1 MPRIGRRLLL
11 IATVEVAVILGALV
25 VAFAIFAFSSY
36 VGAVGADLRATMMQI
51 RDEIP
56 DGASLSA
63 AEMAR
68 SVGNR
73 YLRGDALIV
82 FVDGSERVSLYRSS
96 RPDTPPVMLTRQ
108 RGDFS
113 GDPKASGPLAQPML
127 GLAYAFG
134 LQWVRARI
142 DRVDVIVRPND
153 VVFFSAVDRF
163 IFPLI
168 VALIFALAVAYAIA
182 RILTTQMLQPLL
194 AVTAALERFAS
205 GDLTP
210 QPIGADPRKEFGRLA
225 IAYNGAIEQM
235 ERAFAER
242 ERVNASMRQF
252 IADAGH
258 QLRTPLTV
266 IRGFLGILLRG
277 ELRSPSDRERILE
290 TMSSQTQIMGS
301 LIEKLM
307 LLEQWES
314 VGPAQVEPIDVGQLV
329 NDVTAPIA
337 EANSGR
343 ALHIDAPSGPLA
355 AIDPGDLT
363 HAVTNL
369 LDNALKYTRRLDRRR
384 CAGRK
389 RPCSRRCRRRG
400 ARDRRA
406 GRRPRLRPFLSRGQ
420 PRHSGVR
427 LGPGYCQ
434 TRDRTGR
441 RDADAPN
448 GSGARVAFHD
458 NAPENR
464 CDIRHLDGT
473 RGQSATLGLGCS
485 HASGTSRVVCRA

>member
-11 IATVEVAVILGALV
+11 IATIEVAVILGALV
-25 VAFAIFAFSSY
+25 VSFGIFAFSSY
-36 VGAVGADLRATMMQI
+36 VGMIGADQRATMMQVHE
-51 RDEIP
+51 EIP
-56 DGASLSA
+56 DGVSMSA
-63 AEMAR
+63 VEMAR
-68 SVGNR
+68 SVANR
-73 YLRGDALIV
+73 YLRGDVLIV
-82 FVDGSERVSLYRSS
+82 FVDGAERVSLYRSP

-113 GDPKASGPLAQPML
+113 ADPKVRGPLAQPIL

-134 LQWVRARI
+134 LQWERTRL
-142 DRVDVIVRPND
+142 DHVDVIVRPND
-153 VVFFSAVDRF
+153 VVFFSAVERF
-163 IFPLI
+163 VFPLL
-168 VALIFALAVAYAIA
+168 VALIFALMVAYAIA

-210 QPIGADPRKEFGRLA
+210 QPIGADPRQEFGRLA

-242 ERVNASMRQF
+242 ERANASMRQF

-290 TMSSQTQIMGS
+290 TMRSQTQIMAS

-314 VGPAQVEPIDVGQLV
+314 VGTANVEPIDVGQLV
-329 NDVTAPIA
+329 SDVAAPIA
-337 EANSGR
+337 EANTER
-343 ALHIDAPSGPLA
+343 VLRIDAHPGPLA
-355 AIDPGDLT
+355 AIDPGDLA

-369 LDNALKYTRRLDRRR
+369 LDNALKYTHGTIDVGVHFENGSVAVDVADEGPGIDPQSAVHVFDRFYRGDNR
-384 CAGRK
+384 DVPGSGLGLAIAK
-389 RPCSRRCRRRG
+389 R
-400 ARDRRA
+400 AIERA
-406 GRRPRLRPFLSRGQ
+406 GGTLTLRSDPQAGSHFTITLPRI
-420 PRHSGVR
+420 GVT
-427 LGPGYCQ
+427 PV
-434 TRDRTGR
+434 
-441 RDADAPN
+441 
-448 GSGARVAFHD
+448 S
-458 NAPENR
+458 
-464 CDIRHLDGT
+464 
-473 RGQSATLGLGCS
+473 
-485 HASGTSRVVCRA
+485 

>member
-25 VAFAIFAFSSY
+25 VAFAIFAFGSY

-56 DGASLSA
+56 DGVSMSA

-73 YLRGDALIV
+73 YLRGDVLIV
-82 FVDGSERVSLYRSS
+82 FVDASERVSLYRSA
-96 RPDTPPVMLTRQ
+96 RPDTPPVIFTRQ

-113 GDPKASGPLAQPML
+113 GDPKVSGPLAQPIL
-127 GLAYAFG
+127 GIANAFG
-134 LQWVRARI
+134 LQSVHARL

-153 VVFFSAVDRF
+153 IVFFSAVDRF
-163 IFPLI
+163 IFPLC
-168 VALIFALAVAYAIA
+168 VALIFALGVAFAIA

-194 AVTAALERFAS
+194 AVTNALERFAS

-210 QPIGADPRKEFGRLA
+210 QLIGADPRKEFGRLA

-242 ERVNASMRQF
+242 ERANASMRQF

-290 TMSSQTQIMGS
+290 TMSGQTQIMGS

-314 VGPAQVEPIDVGQLV
+314 VGPTGVEPIDVGQLV
-329 NDVTAPIA
+329 HDVTAPIA
-337 EANSGR
+337 EANADR
-343 ALHIDAPSGPLA
+343 ILRIEAPPGPLA

-369 LDNALKYTRRLDRRR
+369 LDNALKYTHGPIEVGVRAENGRVAVDVRDEGPGIDSQAAVHVFDRFYRGDNR
-384 CAGRK
+384 DVPGSGLGLAIAK
-389 RPCSRRCRRRG
+389 R
-400 ARDRRA
+400 AIERA
-406 GRRPRLRPFLSRGQ
+406 GGTLSLQTDPGQGSRFTITLPRIDVTS
-420 PRHSGVR
+420 
-427 LGPGYCQ
+427 
-434 TRDRTGR
+434 
-441 RDADAPN
+441 
-448 GSGARVAFHD
+448 
-458 NAPENR
+458 
-464 CDIRHLDGT
+464 DI
-473 RGQSATLGLGCS
+473 
-485 HASGTSRVVCRA
+485 

>member
-25 VAFAIFAFSSY
+25 IAFAIFAFSSY
-36 VGAVGADLRATMMQI
+36 VGAIGADLRATAMQI
-51 RDEIP
+51 QDEIP
-56 DGASLSA
+56 PGTQLNAI
-63 AEMAR
+63 EMAR

-73 YLRGDALIV
+73 YLRGDVLVV
-82 FVDGSERVSLYRSS
+82 FVDGAERVSLYRST
-96 RPDTPPVMLTRQ
+96 RTDAPPMMLTRP

-113 GDPKASGPLAQPML
+113 ADPKATGPLAQPTL

-134 LQWVRARI
+134 LEWVRQRI
-142 DRVDVIVRPND
+142 DGVDVIVRPND
-153 VVFFSAVDRF
+153 AILFSAVKRF
-163 IFPLI
+163 IFPLV
-168 VALIFALAVAYAIA
+168 VALIFALLVAFAIA
-182 RILTTQMLQPLL
+182 RILTQQMLRPLV

-210 QPIGADPRKEFGRLA
+210 QPIGADPRQEFGRLA

-242 ERVNASMRQF
+242 ERANASMRQF

-277 ELRSPSDRERILE
+277 ELRTPSDRERILA
-290 TMSSQTQIMGS
+290 TMSSQTQIMAS

-314 VGPAQVEPIDVGQLV
+314 GGAAAVEPIDVGQLV
-329 NDVTAPIA
+329 SDVATPIA
-337 EANSGR
+337 EANAGR
-343 ALHIDAPSGPLA
+343 VMHIDAGPGPLA

-369 LDNALKYTRRLDRRR
+369 LDNALKYTTGAIEIGVRSENGHVAVDVRDEGPGIDPQAAGHVFDRFYRGDNR
-384 CAGRK
+384 DVPGSGLGLAIAK
-389 RPCSRRCRRRG
+389 R
-400 ARDRRA
+400 AIERA
-406 GRRPRLRPFLSRGQ
+406 GGTLTLRSDPRAGSRFTITL
-420 PRHSGVR
+420 PRIDV
-427 LGPGYCQ
+427 
-434 TRDRTGR
+434 T
-441 RDADAPN
+441 A
-448 GSGARVAFHD
+448 
-458 NAPENR
+458 
-464 CDIRHLDGT
+464 
-473 RGQSATLGLGCS
+473 AT
-485 HASGTSRVVCRA
+485 

>member
-11 IATVEVAVILGALV
+11 IATAEVAVILGALV
-25 VAFAIFAFSSY
+25 VSFAIFAFSSY
-36 VGAVGADLRATMMQI
+36 VGMIGADLRATMMQI
-51 RDEIP
+51 HDEIP
-56 DGASLSA
+56 DGVSMSA
-63 AEMAR
+63 VEIAR

-73 YLRGDALIV
+73 YLRGDVLIV
-82 FVDGSERVSLYRSS
+82 FVDGAERVSLYRSP

-113 GDPKASGPLAQPML
+113 ADPKPRGSLAQPIL

-134 LQWVRARI
+134 LQWQRARI

-153 VVFFSAVDRF
+153 AVFYSAVDRF

-168 VALIFALAVAYAIA
+168 VALIFALIVAYAIA
-182 RILTTQMLQPLL
+182 RILTMQMLQPLL

-210 QPIGADPRKEFGRLA
+210 QPIGADPRQEFGRLA

-235 ERAFAER
+235 ERAFGER
-242 ERVNASMRQF
+242 ERANASMRQF

-277 ELRSPSDRERILE
+277 ELRSPSDRDRILE
-290 TMSSQTQIMGS
+290 TMRSQTQIMAS

-314 VGPAQVEPIDVGQLV
+314 VGSATALPIDVGQLV
-329 NDVTAPIA
+329 SDVTLPIA
-337 EANSGR
+337 EANAER
-343 ALHIDAPSGPLA
+343 VLRIDAHPGPLA
-355 AIDPGDLT
+355 AIDPGDLA

-369 LDNALKYTRRLDRRR
+369 LDNALKYTHGTIDVGVRFENGSVAVEVADEGPGIDPQAAVHVFDRFY
-384 CAGRK
+384 
-389 RPCSRRCRRRG
+389 RG
-400 ARDRRA
+400 DNRDVPGSGLGLAIARRA
-406 GRRPRLRPFLSRGQ
+406 IERAGGTLTLRSDPQAGSRFTISLPRID
-420 PRHSGVR
+420 V
-427 LGPGYCQ
+427 
-434 TRDRTGR
+434 T
-441 RDADAPN
+441 AA
-448 GSGARVAFHD
+448 
-458 NAPENR
+458 
-464 CDIRHLDGT
+464 I
-473 RGQSATLGLGCS
+473 
-485 HASGTSRVVCRA
+485 